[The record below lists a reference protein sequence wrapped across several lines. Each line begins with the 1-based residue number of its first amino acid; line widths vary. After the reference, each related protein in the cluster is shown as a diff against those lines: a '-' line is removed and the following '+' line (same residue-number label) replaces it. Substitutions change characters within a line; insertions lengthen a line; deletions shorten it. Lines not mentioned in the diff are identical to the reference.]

1 MVGRRSPMRSR
12 TGASRRVPAAEMGR
26 TTAAV
31 VETRLNV
38 LEQKVH
44 VAARSA
50 AKLARHSMQEALTA
64 AEVVRSSMQEAVVA
78 VARATR
84 NIVKEA
90 FAAWRAVMPAA
101 PMMKRSVGK
110 AGPA

>member
-1 MVGRRSPMRSR
+1 MVARRTTMKSR
-12 TGASRRVPAAEMGR
+12 TGMNRRVPVSEMGR

-38 LEQKVH
+38 VEQKVH
-44 VAARSA
+44 AATRSA

-90 FAAWRAVMPAA
+90 VAAWQAVMPAA
-101 PMMKRSVGK
+101 PMMKRPVGK
-110 AGPA
+110 AGAA